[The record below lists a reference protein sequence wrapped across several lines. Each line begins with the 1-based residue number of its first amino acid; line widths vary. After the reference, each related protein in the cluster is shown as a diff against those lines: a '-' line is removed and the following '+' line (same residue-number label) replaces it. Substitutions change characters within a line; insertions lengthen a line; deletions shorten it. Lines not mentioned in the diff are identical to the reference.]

1 MLTVTIMQ
9 IGYIVGMLPVT
20 EFVTG

>member
-20 EFVTG
+20 EIVTG